1 MKRYISFLLAAVMLL
16 TLLPVS
22 AAADS
27 SMTASDNIKLII
39 KSYEGCRLTAYILPN
54 ESNYTIGWGHSDPS
68 IYAGQTI
75 TQEEADALF
84 EEDIKIFEDAV
95 NGYNTKYKLNLTQ
108 SQFDALI
115 SITYNFGAYWVE
127 YYKDSWRL
135 AKYVANG
142 FKDSNGNK
150 IPELEIADAMAV
162 LCSSGGDILPG
173 LIKRRLCEANL
184 FFYNEYRTDSSH
196 FCAVVFDRKCSP
208 SGNRLAVYYS
218 GQPYGNL
225 PSPTN
230 GSQRLDYWEDSDGN
244 KITNSTVATSMVIS
258 VTPVWTSSAAPA
270 TYKLTVVNGT
280 GSGSYKAGEKIRIAP
295 NQKTGYT
302 FDHWEVSGGTVKTE
316 NGKYYIT
323 MPKNAVTATAVYSH
337 NCEYGDNCPA
347 KQFKDINEDFWAHDS
362 IGFVVS
368 EGLFNGTAQGK
379 FSPGLTM
386 TRGML
391 ITVLYRLAG
400 SPDVEGLDNPF
411 TDVPADSYYCAPIL
425 WAHSKHIANGYQD
438 ETFRPENQLTREQ
451 LATFLHRYANNMGF
465 DTNNYADLDKYSDAK
480 SVSEFAR
487 ESMCWAVGEGIIKGV
502 TETTLC
508 PTKSAT
514 RAEVATMVM
523 RFAGGAL

>member
-27 SMTASDNIKLII
+27 SMTASENIKLII

-54 ESNYTIGWGHSDPS
+54 ESNYTIGWGHSDPTV
-68 IYAGQTI
+68 YAGQKI
-75 TQEEADALF
+75 TQEKADELF
-84 EEDIKIFEDAV
+84 EEDIKVFEDAV

-115 SITYNFGAYWVE
+115 SITYNFGSYWVE

-173 LIKRRLCEANL
+173 LLKRRLCEANL

-218 GQPYGNL
+218 GQPYGSL

-244 KITNSTVATSMVIS
+244 KITDSTVATSMVIS
-258 VTPVWTSSAAPA
+258 VT
-270 TYKLTVVNGT
+270 
-280 GSGSYKAGEKIRIAP
+280 
-295 NQKTGYT
+295 
-302 FDHWEVSGGTVKTE
+302 
-316 NGKYYIT
+316 
-323 MPKNAVTATAVYSH
+323 AVFRHS
-337 NCEYGDNCPA
+337 CEYGDFCPA
-347 KQFKDINEDFWAHDS
+347 KQFTDIKENFWAHDS

-368 EGLFNGTAQGK
+368 EGLFNGTGQGK